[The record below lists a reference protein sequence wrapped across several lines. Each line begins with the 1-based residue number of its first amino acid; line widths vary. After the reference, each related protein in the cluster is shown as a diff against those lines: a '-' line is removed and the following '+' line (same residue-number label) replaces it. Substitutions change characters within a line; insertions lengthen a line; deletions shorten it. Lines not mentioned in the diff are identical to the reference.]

1 MVETATKLSK
11 ENIITLIDTINKFGD
26 LVIEIGN
33 LEKQIGTFEHFQDI
47 FEKNIFGIIS
57 EIDSKPEISE
67 KLGKI
72 LVRFVSLTTYI
83 KKDFNKTSPEDKIK
97 IGKIIKEIG
106 SLLNE
111 IADKYDTN

>member
-1 MVETATKLSK
+1 MKKNIPKLSK
-11 ENIITLIDTINKFGD
+11 ENIVSLIDTIDNFGD
-26 LVIEIGN
+26 LIIGIGN

-57 EIDSKPEISE
+57 DIDSKPEISE

-72 LVRFVSLTTYI
+72 LVRFVSLTVYM

-97 IGKIIKEIG
+97 TGRIIKEIG
-106 SLLNE
+106 ILLSE
-111 IADKYDTN
+111 IADKYDTK